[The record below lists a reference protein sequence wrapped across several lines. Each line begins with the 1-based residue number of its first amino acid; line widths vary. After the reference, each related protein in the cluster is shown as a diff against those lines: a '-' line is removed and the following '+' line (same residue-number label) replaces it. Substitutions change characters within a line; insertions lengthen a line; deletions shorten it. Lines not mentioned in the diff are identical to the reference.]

1 MSPTRS
7 PGLAFYVRP
16 SIARVGNEREMYIVI
31 TVPRDQA
38 EHMRHRG
45 VQHVYDTSAQAHA
58 VAGRLNGR
66 RR

>member
-16 SIARVGNEREMYIVI
+16 SIVRDGNRDMYVVI
-31 TVPRDQA
+31 TVPRSQA

-45 VQHVYDTSAQAHA
+45 VQHIYDTSAQAYA